1 MAVRT
6 ITVTGTYQ
14 DMFGRA
20 GSGVVEFT
28 PETDFF
34 EDSADKIMI
43 TKQIYRFRLDG
54 YGKLNAVVP
63 VTDVGTDGLTPTSF
77 TYTIV
82 EYVTGMKFRTTKG
95 VAIPST
101 LGSTVDITQLI

>member
-6 ITVTGTYQ
+6 ITVTGTYK
-14 DMFGRA
+14 DMLDRA

-28 PETDFF
+28 PDTNFF
-34 EDSADKIMI
+34 EDTAENTMF
-43 TKQIYRFRLDG
+43 TKQIYTFRLDG
-54 YGKLNAVVP
+54 YGNLSAKIP
-63 VTDVGTDGLTPTSF
+63 VTDVGGDGLTPASF

-82 EYVTGMKFRTTKG
+82 ERVTGMKFRTTSG

-101 LGSTVDITQLI
+101 LGDTVGITQLI